1 MSQDPTK
8 TTAVAPK
15 LAGAAQPKPRAAQ
28 PSDNPAD
35 YRVNSPAGNPAD
47 NSSSHPA
54 NHPDSKGP
62 PGRSTADRLRMALG
76 FEGIGLLL
84 LVPVSSWLLHKSAL
98 ELGGLAVLMSLLAT
112 WWNYQFNQW
121 FDRYY
126 LAPRGRNVKT
136 QPERIG
142 HAIGF
147 ELGLLLAFL
156 PLTAWYLDVSLWQ
169 ALWLDIGFML
179 FYLLYG
185 YGYHWAYDWVFPP
198 PAGTQSPGA

>member
-1 MSQDPTK
+1 MSQDLTK
-8 TTAVAPK
+8 ITAVVVSNGDSTVMSNPA
-15 LAGAAQPKPRAAQ
+15 RAAG
-28 PSDNPAD
+28 PASNPA
-35 YRVNSPAGNPAD
+35 NSPINNPA
-47 NSSSHPA
+47 NNQNPKS
-54 NHPDSKGP
+54 P

-156 PLTAWYLDVSLWQ
+156 PLTAWYLEVSLWQ

-179 FYLLYG
+179 FYLVYG

-198 PAGTQSPGA
+198 PAAPEPQRT